1 MSSKSREENDVKQRE
16 HFGTLVSKGG
26 GNVKEVVK
34 RNADGKSSSVERH
47 QPSSTDECGRGSIKE
62 HENWDGPACPK
73 CGQICKD
80 KNGLRNHVL
89 SHYYEIIFE
98 VLHTLLSNILY
109 IEIVWVKFSCNSIVI

>member
-1 MSSKSREENDVKQRE
+1 M
-16 HFGTLVSKGG
+16 SKGG

-34 RNADGKSSSVERH
+34 RNADGKSLSVERH
-47 QPSSTDECGRGSIKE
+47 QPSSTEECGRGSIKE
-62 HENWDGPACPK
+62 HENWDGPVCPK

-109 IEIVWVKFSCNSIVI
+109 IEIIWVKFSCN

>member
-1 MSSKSREENDVKQRE
+1 M
-16 HFGTLVSKGG
+16 SKGG

-47 QPSSTDECGRGSIKE
+47 QPSTEECGRGSIKE
-62 HENWDGPACPK
+62 HENWDGPVCPK
-73 CGQICKD
+73 CGQVCKD

-98 VLHTLLSNILY
+98 VLHTFLHYYLIYFSLRSFGLNSPVTHLSFY
-109 IEIVWVKFSCNSIVI
+109 VAFP